1 MEHADAASGRVL
13 VFAPVG
19 RDGPASAELLRR
31 AGMHSVACEGLADLL
46 AQIKTG
52 ASAVFIAEEGLFGK
66 DLADLF
72 SWVSEQPAWSDLPFI
87 ILTSQQEQ
95 PGVTS
100 WRRRLADSLRNV
112 SFLERPVQ
120 PITLSSAV
128 HAAVRAPT
136 GNMRCAPCSMHGSG
150 QPSCSKVR

>member
-1 MEHADAASGRVL
+1 MRV
-13 VFAPVG
+13 
-19 RDGPASAELLRR
+19 RDLP
-31 AGMHSVACEGLADLL
+31 DLL
-46 AQIKTG
+46 AQMKTG

-72 SWVSEQPAWSDLPFI
+72 SWVSGQPAWSDLPFI

-95 PGVTS
+95 SGVAA
-100 WRRRLADSLRNV
+100 WRRRLANSLRNV

-128 HAAVRAPT
+128 HAAVRARNRQYEMRGLLGCT
-136 GNMRCAPCSMHGSG
+136 GTCS
-150 QPSCSKVR
+150 PVA